1 MSNLERIKK
10 VYVRLTKS
18 KASKYPTLQIV
29 KGIREGKKVK
39 QKVVASLGVI
49 KQLRDLENLRKLA
62 EHLIHRLEQEGL
74 PPVDKITLKNLMHQC
89 TIYDGF
95 STVVDRLIQLSGF
108 GTILK
113 KAQGKK
119 TFDVTGIITL
129 LLAQRFHAPGSK
141 LRAYER
147 QMEYGSEGFDLQ
159 HFYRAMDALLPLT
172 EEFQMQA
179 FETAQSFFS
188 EPAECFFFDVTTLY
202 FESIEQD
209 ELKEFGFSKDQKY
222 HSVQVV
228 LALVV
233 NSQGIPLAYEV
244 FKGNLAETR
253 TFLPVL
259 EALKARVAIKNVTI
273 VCDRGMASRDNI
285 SALQKNEFNF
295 VIATKLRSISKK
307 EKINDLGKYT
317 SLPHQE
323 NVPDGEKVLFYTM
336 VHPQYED
343 TLLIATYSPHRAKKD
358 REDRE
363 RLLEKLREKLGN
375 NPTESSVKKVISN
388 GGYKKYTNVKSGSSI
403 TLNEQAIE
411 AEVAWDGFHGI
422 AVSNKANLSV
432 TTALS
437 RYKDLWRVEE
447 AFRVVKCTLKTRP
460 VFHWKPDRIRAHVL
474 ICFVNLFL
482 ERFLEQLLKTKE
494 MPLTPDR
501 IRHALTEIHTMHFVD
516 NETRRHG
523 CMPSSLPDDGI
534 KIFKALDLPME
545 RNAGLIAER
554 CV

>member
-1 MSNLERIKK
+1 M
-10 VYVRLTKS
+10 YVRLTKS
-18 KASKYPTLQIV
+18 RASKHPTLQIV
-29 KGIREGKKVK
+29 EGIREGKKVK

-49 KQLRDLENLRKLA
+49 KQPEDLEKLRRLA
-62 EHLIHRLEQEGL
+62 EHLIRRLEEEGL
-74 PPVDKITLKNLMHQC
+74 PPVDKVALKNLAHQQ
-89 TIYDGF
+89 TVYDGF
-95 STVVDRLIQLSGF
+95 GTVVNRLIQLSGF
-108 GTILK
+108 EAVLK

-119 TFDVTGIITL
+119 TFDVIGIITL

-147 QMEYGSEGFDLQ
+147 QAEYGGAGFDLQ

-172 EEFQMQA
+172 EEFQMRA
-179 FETAQSFFS
+179 FETAQSLAP

-202 FESIEQD
+202 FESIQQD
-209 ELKEFGFSKDQKY
+209 ELREFGFSKDQKH

-244 FKGNLAETR
+244 FKGNLAETQ

-259 EALKARVAIKNVTI
+259 ESLKTRVAIKNVTI
-273 VCDRGMASRDNI
+273 VCDRGMASRENV

-295 VIATKLRSISKK
+295 VIATKLKSISKK
-307 EKINDLGKYT
+307 EGINDPGKYT
-317 SLPHQE
+317 PLPYQDNIPE
-323 NVPDGEKVLFYTM
+323 DEKVLFYTM
-336 VHPQYED
+336 AHPQYAD

-363 RLLEKLREKLGN
+363 RLLEKLNRKLGEH
-375 NPTESSVKKVISN
+375 PSEASIKKVISN
-388 GGYKKYTNVKSGSSI
+388 GGYKKYTNVKTGSLV

-411 AEVAWDGFHGI
+411 AEAAWDGFHGI

-432 TTALS
+432 ATALD

-460 VFHWKPDRIRAHVL
+460 IFHWKPDRIRAHVL
-474 ICFVNLFL
+474 ICFLSLFL
-482 ERFLEQLLKTKE
+482 ERFLEQLLRNE
-494 MPLTPDR
+494 DASLTPDR
-501 IRHALTEIHTMHFVD
+501 IRHALTEIHTMHFME
-516 NETRRHG
+516 NGTCRYGR
-523 CMPSSLPDDGI
+523 MPSALSDDGI
-534 KIFKALDLPME
+534 KIFRTLNLPIE
-545 RNAGLIAER
+545 RNASLTTEC